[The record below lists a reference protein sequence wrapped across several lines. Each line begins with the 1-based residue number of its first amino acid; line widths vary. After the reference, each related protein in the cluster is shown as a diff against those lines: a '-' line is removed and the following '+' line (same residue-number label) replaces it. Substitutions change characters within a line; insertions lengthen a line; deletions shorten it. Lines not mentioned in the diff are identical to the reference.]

1 MFSKFTWRKNG
12 NKEFLK
18 SEKLSKDLLYSKI
31 KVVINHHNKKQFS
44 VFGKVAKSIFV
55 TESKDK
61 SN

>member
-44 VFGKVAKSIFV
+44 VFGKVAK
-55 TESKDK
+55 
-61 SN
+61 